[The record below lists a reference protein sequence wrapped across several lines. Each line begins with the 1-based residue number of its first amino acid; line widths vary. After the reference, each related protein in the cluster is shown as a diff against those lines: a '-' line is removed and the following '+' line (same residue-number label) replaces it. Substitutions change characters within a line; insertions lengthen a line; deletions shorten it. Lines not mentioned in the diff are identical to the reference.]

1 MSDNDSQTEDV
12 QYKVTKE
19 FRKNVLKWV
28 DIDDSLRAIRAKV
41 KELSDEKKKFEEEI
55 LSYLGKVE
63 EDGVA
68 LKDGKLSKYVS
79 KSKEPLNKDT
89 IQKSL
94 VECIG
99 DSNKA
104 SQLTEHIIN
113 NRKITEKVKL
123 SRTKTREKAV
133 KK

>member
-1 MSDNDSQTEDV
+1 MSESETEDV

-41 KELSDEKKKFEEEI
+41 KELNDEKKKYEEEI

-99 DSNKA
+99 DSTKA

-123 SRTKTREKAV
+123 SRTKTREKAD